1 MDRKLTLAAEGFQ
14 EVDRAAQPVGVYCL
28 LLRGEVVYVGQ
39 SVSVYRRLAQHHG
52 SAKQKKNYLNTPL
65 GGSHTMH
72 IEFDAVMVKWCSKDR
87 LDLLE
92 EELIRRYRPKH
103 NIIIRD
109 ELPDLPVD
117 LSALG
122 LNAVDTSFKRRHL

>member
-28 LLRGEVVYVGQ
+28 LLCGEVVYVGQ

-52 SAKQKKNYLNTPL
+52 SAKRKKNYLNMPL
-65 GGSHTMH
+65 GDLRTIH